1 MKYNLRTIMLRA
13 WRIYR
18 ENKELSFG
26 ECLHRA
32 WLSAKAE
39 EVNAKRIEDA
49 KAVAGVEEETNT
61 WSGWKKLGYEVIH
74 GSKSLCGTVLIWG
87 SKGDGK
93 GEYTT
98 WTEMR
103 FCKAMADVYGCIP

>member
-1 MKYNLRTIMLRA
+1 MKYNLSKIMLRA
-13 WRIYR
+13 WRLYR

-39 EVNAKRIEDA
+39 EVNAKRIEAA
-49 KAVAGVEEETNT
+49 KATAGVEEETNT

-74 GSKSLCGTVLIWG
+74 GSKALFGADLIWG
-87 SKGDGK
+87 SRGDGAIYK
-93 GEYTT
+93 A
-98 WTEMR
+98 R
-103 FCKAMADVYGCIP
+103 FFGRSQVQELATA

>member
-1 MKYNLRTIMLRA
+1 MKYNLRKIMLRA

-18 ENKELSFG
+18 KDEGLSFG

-49 KAVAGVEEETNT
+49 KAVAGIQEETNT
-61 WSGWKKLGYEVIH
+61 WSGWQQLGYEVIH
-74 GSKSLCGTVLIWG
+74 GSKALFGADLVWG
-87 SKGDGK
+87 SKGDGAVYK
-93 GEYTT
+93 A
-98 WTEMR
+98 R
-103 FCKAMADVYGCIP
+103 FFGRSQVQELVAI

>member
-1 MKYNLRTIMLRA
+1 MKYDLRKIMLRA

-39 EVNAKRIEDA
+39 EVNAKRIEAA
-49 KAVAGVEEETNT
+49 KATAGVEEETNT

-74 GSKSLCGTVLIWG
+74 GSKALFGADLIWG
-87 SKGDGK
+87 SRGDGK
-93 GEYTT
+93 VYKA
-98 WTEMR
+98 R
-103 FCKAMADVYGCIP
+103 FFGRSQVQELATA